1 MATFGRSHT
10 GFYSSSIVTTAV
22 FCIVFEIKRNIGRK
36 SRFFHTFSTSQPP
49 PPSENGGKYIRV
61 VFLSKPSQIDGLPGG
76 ANRFWKDNPF
86 MHSTRATQTN
96 GRTGGIVIS
105 IADRVLH
112 NAR

>member
-10 GFYSSSIVTTAV
+10 GSYSSSIVTTAV

-61 VFLSKPSQIDGLPGG
+61 VFFIKTEPERWL
-76 ANRFWKDNPF
+76 
-86 MHSTRATQTN
+86 TRWCK
-96 GRTGGIVIS
+96 
-105 IADRVLH
+105 
-112 NAR
+112 